1 MTTAVPDW
9 THVLRTRTAPPPDP
23 EDDGPSPYES
33 NPVAW
38 VKDRLGE
45 HLWSKQA
52 EIARSVV
59 RNRYTAV
66 PSCHDAGKSF
76 GAARLVAWW
85 LDTHPPGE
93 AFVVTT
99 APTAAQVEA
108 ILWREIGKAHR
119 KGDLTGYIT
128 SGSVPA
134 WKLHD
139 GGEIVAY
146 GRKPADYDQAAFQGI
161 HARYVLVVID
171 EAGGVPRS
179 LYDAADSLATNEHA
193 RVLAIGNP
201 DDPSSHFHN
210 VCKPGSGWHVIRV
223 DGLQTPNFTAAVL
236 EQHPELAD
244 LFEREGLEPVSEPL
258 PERLRELLLSPLWVL
273 ERMARWG
280 VDSPLWQAK
289 VRGEFPDVSID
300 TLIPAGLISAA
311 QLRDLPAGDQPP
323 RLSVDV
329 ARFGTDRTVITL
341 TRGTHARVLG
351 SYAKQATTETTGR
364 VIAHAREH
372 AVTELRVDGVGVG
385 GGVVDQLAEQR
396 WHVLDMQAGA
406 GAIDSE
412 RFLNARA
419 EWYWGLRE
427 RFEAGDI
434 DIDPDDDEMAAQLGS
449 IKYKFTSRGQIQIE
463 SKDDMKRRG
472 LPSPDRADTLMMA
485 YAAEPAPSGH
495 VVEADDLDH
504 ELADFQISR
513 Y

>member
-1 MTTAVPDW
+1 MTTAPDW
-9 THVLRTRTAPPPDP
+9 TTYLRARTAPPVAE
-23 EDDGPSPYES
+23 EDDGPSPYAS

-45 HLWSKQA
+45 HLWSKQT
-52 EIARSVV
+52 EIARSVA

-66 PSCHDAGKSF
+66 KSCHDVGKTF
-76 GAARLVAWW
+76 VAACLVAWW

-99 APTAAQVEA
+99 APTAPQVEA

-119 KGDLTGYIT
+119 KGGLSGYIT
-128 SGSVPA
+128 GGAVPA
-134 WKLHD
+134 WKLD
-139 GGEIVAY
+139 VGGEIVAY

-171 EAGGVPRS
+171 EACGVPRS
-179 LYDAADSLATNEHA
+179 LYDAVDALATNEHA

-201 DDPSSHFHN
+201 DDPSSHFET
-210 VCKPGSGWHVIRV
+210 VCKPGSGWNAIRI
-223 DGLQTPNFTAAVL
+223 DGLATPNFTAQAL
-236 EQHPELAD
+236 ATHPELAD
-244 LFEREGLEPVSEPL
+244 LFEREGLQPVEEHL

-273 ERMARWG
+273 ERMHRWG
-280 VDSPLWQAK
+280 TDSPLWQAK

-311 QLRDLPAGDQPP
+311 QLRDLPDEGRSSLA
-323 RLSVDV
+323 VDV

-341 TRGTHARVLG
+341 ARGARARVVG

-364 VIAHAREH
+364 VIAHAR
-372 AVTELRVDGVGVG
+372 ATGVTELRVDGVGVG
-385 GGVVDQLAEQR
+385 GGVVDQLAEQGWR
-396 WHVLDMQAGA
+396 VLDMQAGA
-406 GAIDSE
+406 GAVDSE

-434 DIDPDDDEMAAQLGS
+434 DIDPDDDDLAAQLGS
-449 IKYKFTSRGQIQIE
+449 LKYKFTSRGQVQIE
-463 SKDDMKRRG
+463 SKDDMRKRG

-485 YAAEPAPSGH
+485 YAAEPPMTEL
-495 VVEADDLDH
+495 VLDEDDLDP
-504 ELADFQISR
+504 ELAGFTIGPS

>member
-1 MTTAVPDW
+1 MTAAPDW
-9 THVLRTRTAPPPDP
+9 TTYLRARTAPPPA
-23 EDDGPSPYES
+23 EDDGPSPYEA

-38 VKDRLGE
+38 VADRLGE

-52 EIARSVV
+52 EIARSVA

-85 LDTHPPGE
+85 LDVHPPGE

-128 SGSVPA
+128 SGAVPA

-171 EAGGVPRS
+171 EAGGVPKS

-201 DDPSSHFHN
+201 DDPSSHFQTI
-210 VCKPGSGWHVIRV
+210 CKPGSGWHVIRV

-236 EQHPELAD
+236 EQYPELGE
-244 LFEREGLEPVSEPL
+244 LFQREGLEPVAEPL

-273 ERMARWG
+273 ERMHRWG
-280 VDSPLWQAK
+280 TSSPLWQAK
-289 VRGEFPDVSID
+289 VRGQFPDVSID

-311 QLRDLPAGDQPP
+311 QLRDLPDEGRSTLA
-323 RLSVDV
+323 VDV

-341 TRGTHARVLG
+341 RRGGQARVLG

-364 VIAHAREH
+364 VIAHARDES
-372 AVTELRVDGVGVG
+372 VTEVRVDGVGVG
-385 GGVVDQLAEQR
+385 GGVVDQLAEQG

-406 GAIDSE
+406 APVDTE

-427 RFEAGDI
+427 RFEQGGI
-434 DIDPDDDEMAAQLGS
+434 DLDPDDDETAAQLGS
-449 IKYKFTSRGQIQIE
+449 LKYKFTSRGQVQIE
-463 SKDDMKRRG
+463 SKDDMRKRG

-485 YAAEPAPSGH
+485 FAAEPPATGD
-495 VVEADDLDH
+495 VVTEDDLDE
-504 ELADFQISR
+504 ELAGFGISP